1 MDSVVLVSFHVGYI
15 LSSTI
20 GNGVLKS
27 IEICFCFPVYFFS
40 LAVGSQL
47 QNLSD
52 LPHQDLVSCSDRN
65 PAISPPGG
73 RAACSHSPRPG
84 ACLALLSLW
93 SLQGDSSH
101 LGQQLVNGSTWAW
114 WARLLLLC
122 REIET
127 GTTID
132 IEGDGAPNPDPKSL
146 RSGTADRHLN
156 DFHFTLR

>member
-1 MDSVVLVSFHVGYI
+1 MDSVVLVSFHVGFI

-27 IEICFCFPVYFFS
+27 IVEICFCFPVYFFS

-73 RAACSHSPRPG
+73 RAACSHSPAQAPASRSFLCG
-84 ACLALLSLW
+84 
-93 SLQGDSSH
+93 
-101 LGQQLVNGSTWAW
+101 
-114 WARLLLLC
+114 LC
-122 REIET
+122 RATAHTWGSSWSMGARGPGGCASCCSAGRSRREQRST
-127 GTTID
+127 SRGTVLRIQT
-132 IEGDGAPNPDPKSL
+132 PNP
-146 RSGTADRHLN
+146 
-156 DFHFTLR
+156 